1 LGLIAGRMRL
11 LAFVTAALLLAAPA
25 RAALPPAQ
33 IAALK
38 AAATTSLVQR
48 HVPSV
53 VIAVDRNGVRQ
64 YAGAW
69 GFRNLADRL
78 PANVDTLY
86 EYGSITKQFTAAAIM
101 LLAQDGKLKLDT
113 DVGTYFPQFA
123 NRGITI
129 ADLLIHDSGIP
140 DYLTDDFGMQTAPLP
155 FAGPDVG
162 IAWAAKQ
169 PLDFPVGTKA
179 QYSNTG
185 YTMLA
190 RIVEKVSGKP
200 FEAFLHDRL
209 IAPAGMR
216 TARGYR
222 MLAPTPNM
230 ALGYQEWTKALA
242 AYDPSGSQGGVVGSL
257 INALPWNL
265 RDADGAGYLVGDAAD
280 LQAWGNALLAG
291 KLLHGKWRAIYFSK
305 GKLKDGSPAYTG
317 PENPGKVRAAYCYGG
332 LGIWSDRGYTIY
344 GANGGTAG
352 FSTFTATVPALHLTV
367 TTLTNLGQTTNASLT
382 VPVIDALLE

>member
-1 LGLIAGRMRL
+1 MRL
-11 LAFVTAALLLAAPA
+11 LAIAAFALLVAAPA
-25 RAALPPAQ
+25 RAALAPAQ

-38 AAATTSLVQR
+38 AAATTSIVQR

-53 VIAVDRNGVRQ
+53 VIAVDRDGSRAF
-64 YAGAW
+64 AGAW
-69 GFRNLADRL
+69 GYRNLADRV
-78 PANVDTLY
+78 PADIHTLY
-86 EYGSITKQFTAAAIM
+86 EYGSITKQFTAAAIV
-101 LLAQDGKLKLDT
+101 LLAQDGKLKLDA
-113 DVGTYFPQFA
+113 DIGTYFPAFA

-129 ADLLIHDSGIP
+129 SDLLIHDSGIP
-140 DYLTDDFGMQTAPLP
+140 DYLGEPDFGWTIAPLP
-155 FAGPDVG
+155 FVGTEAG

-185 YTMLA
+185 YAMLA
-190 RIVEKVSGKP
+190 RIVEKASGKS

-209 IAPAGMR
+209 IVPTGMR

-222 MLAPTPNM
+222 MFAPIPNM
-230 ALGYQEWTKALA
+230 ALGYMEWTKDLA
-242 AYDPSGSQGGVVGSL
+242 ALDPTGSQGGVVGSL
-257 INALPWNL
+257 ANAIPWNL

-280 LQAWGNALLAG
+280 LQSWDNALLAG
-291 KLLHGKWRAIYFSK
+291 KLLHGKWRAFYFSK
-305 GKLKDGSPAYTG
+305 GRLKDGSPAYTG

-332 LGIWSDRGYTIY
+332 FATWTDRGRVIY

-352 FSTFTATVPALHLTV
+352 FSTFTATVPALHLAV

-382 VPVIDALLE
+382 VPVMDALLE